1 MNKQKGRTQKME
13 RITIRLPEQQLK
25 MIDYMV
31 NQGEFP
37 SVSEAIRTAVR
48 ELVDQRGE
56 KLIRRS
62 EMLAA
67 LT

>member
-1 MNKQKGRTQKME
+1 ME

-56 KLIRRS
+56 KLIRSS

>member
-1 MNKQKGRTQKME
+1 MKQQKGRTQKME

-56 KLIRRS
+56 KLLRRS